1 MAMAEFRTS
10 LQEQARRIRDN
21 LAVLWDWVMHAS
33 SLRTIS
39 VIGVVLVILA
49 MGVYEAEHTAPG
61 TKFHTLF
68 DAVYWLVVTAATV
81 GYGDIAPETVSGKAL
96 ALGLIALSV
105 VMMSLLTATIAS
117 WLVERRIMEGKGMER
132 IGLKNHVVICGWNV
146 NARNLVDSLV
156 RSDTERDG
164 VVLINELSEEVINE
178 ILYVYRAH
186 VVKFVRGDFVH
197 ESVLDRANVRHA
209 RSVIILADG
218 EVQTGFE
225 KADERAVLAA
235 LTLKAMNPQITLVAE
250 LVNRENSSHLRR
262 AGVQQIVVYGDNHD
276 FLLASAVRAPGVTLA
291 IQEILNP
298 QQGRLQQA
306 PTPGALVEHEF
317 REVRQHFREKQRALV
332 IGVVSEEEH
341 GVGLNDIL
349 SADMSAIDL
358 FIKKQFEGL
367 ESDYFFKGKKT
378 QVRLNPPDTYRLKKN
393 DQVLF
398 ISEPPKTA

>member
-1 MAMAEFRTS
+1 MAEFRTS
-10 LQEQARRIRDN
+10 LQEQARRVRDN

-39 VIGVVLVILA
+39 VIGAILVILA
-49 MGVYEAEHTAPG
+49 MAVFEAEHQAPG
-61 TKFHTLF
+61 TKFHSLF
-68 DAVYWLVVTAATV
+68 DAIYWMVVTSATV
-81 GYGDIAPETVSGKAL
+81 GYGDIAPQTTSGKVL

-132 IGLKNHVVICGWNV
+132 INLKNHVVVCGWNV
-146 NARNLVDSLV
+146 NARNLLDSLV
-156 RSDTERDG
+156 RSDSERDG
-164 VVLINELSEEVINE
+164 VVLINELPEQEINE

-186 VVKFVRGDFVH
+186 LVKFVRGDFVR
-197 ESVLDRANVRHA
+197 ESVLDRGNVRHA
-209 RSVIILADG
+209 KSVIILADG
-218 EVQTGFE
+218 KVATGFE
-225 KADERAVLAA
+225 KADERAVLTA
-235 LTLKAMNPQITLVAE
+235 LTLKSMNPNLTLVAE
-250 LVNRENSSHLRR
+250 LVNRENSAHLRR
-262 AGVQQIVVYGDNHD
+262 AGVQQVVVYGEHHD
-276 FLLASAVRAPGVTLA
+276 FLLASAVRSPGVTLA

-298 QQGRLQQA
+298 LQGNRLQQA
-306 PTPGALVEHEF
+306 PPPGALVEHEF

-378 QVRLNPPDTYRLKKN
+378 QVKLNPPDNYRLRKN

-398 ISEPPKTA
+398 IAEPTKAV

>member
-1 MAMAEFRTS
+1 MAEIGTS
-10 LQEQARRIRDN
+10 LLDQARRVRDKI
-21 LAVLWDWVMHAS
+21 AVLWDWVMHAS

-39 VIGVVLVILA
+39 VIGAALVILA
-49 MGVYEAEHTAPG
+49 IGVFEAEHQAPG

-68 DAVYWLVVTAATV
+68 DAMYWMVVTSATV
-81 GYGDIAPETVSGKAL
+81 GYGDITPETTPGKVL

-117 WLVERRIMEGKGMER
+117 WLVERRIMEGKGMEK
-132 IGLKNHVVICGWNV
+132 ISLKNHVVVCGWNV
-146 NARNLVDSLV
+146 NARNLLDSLV
-156 RSDTERDG
+156 RTDTERDG
-164 VVLINELSEEVINE
+164 VVLINELTEEVINE
-178 ILYVYRAH
+178 ILYVYRSH

-218 EVQTGFE
+218 EVKTGFE

-250 LVNRENSSHLRR
+250 LVNRENAGHLRR
-262 AGVQQIVVYGDNHD
+262 AGVQHVVVYGDNHD
-276 FLLASAVRAPGVTLA
+276 FLLANAVRSPGVTLA

-298 QQGRLQQA
+298 QQSRLLQA
-306 PTPGALVEHEF
+306 PTPGTLVDHEF
-317 REVRQHFREKQRALV
+317 REVRQHFREKQRVLV

-341 GVGLNDIL
+341 GVGLSDIL

-358 FIKKQFEGL
+358 FIKKQFEGM
-367 ESDYFFKGKKT
+367 ESDYFYKGKKT
-378 QVRLNPPDTYRLKKN
+378 QVRLNPPDNYRLKKN

-398 ISEPPKTA
+398 ISEPAKTA